1 MNEAA
6 PAFLVALEAS
16 AVGHAIRQ
24 SVWIYP
30 SANVLHVVALAMFAG
45 AVAVLDLRLLGAFA
59 ATRPADVIYPARRAA
74 VAALVLLVATGAVL
88 FIAEASHVALNP
100 VFQAKALLIA
110 AGVANALIVARLP
123 ADDLDRLAAGSP
135 LPRRLRMAAIASL
148 AIWLAVAAAGRL
160 IAYV

>member
-16 AVGHAIRQ
+16 AFGHAIRQ

-30 SANVLHVVALAMFAG
+30 TANVLHVVGLAVFAG

-59 ATRPADVIYPARRAA
+59 GTRPADIVFPARRFA
-74 VAALVLLVATGAVL
+74 VAALALLGGTGFVL
-88 FIAEASHVALNP
+88 FVAEASHVAMNP
-100 VFQAKALLIA
+100 VFQAKGLLIA
-110 AGVANALIVARLP
+110 AGAFNALVVAHLP
-123 ADDLDRLAAGSP
+123 AGFDRLDASSAIPS
-135 LPRRLRMAAIASL
+135 RLRTAAMVSI
-148 AIWLAVAAAGRL
+148 AIWIAVAAAGRL

>member
-30 SANVLHVVALAMFAG
+30 TANVLHVVALALFAG
-45 AVAVLDLRLLGAFA
+45 AVAILDLRLLGAFA
-59 ATRPADVIYPARRAA
+59 GTRPADVIYPARRVA
-74 VAALVLLVATGAVL
+74 VAALLLLAATGFVL
-88 FIAEASHVALNP
+88 FAAEASHVAMNP
-100 VFQAKALLIA
+100 VFQAKGLLIA
-110 AGVANALIVARLP
+110 AGMLNALIVARLP
-123 ADDLDRLAAGSP
+123 AGDIERLDAESTMP
-135 LPRRLRMAAIASL
+135 SRLRAAAIVSL

>member
-24 SVWIYP
+24 SIWIYP
-30 SANVLHVVALAMFAG
+30 TANVLHVVTLALFAG

-59 ATRPADVIYPARRAA
+59 GTRPADVIRPARRVA
-74 VAALVLLVATGAVL
+74 VAALLLLAGTGFVL
-88 FIAEASHVALNP
+88 FVAEASHVAMNP
-100 VFQAKALLIA
+100 VFQAKGLLIA
-110 AGVANALIVARLP
+110 AGVLNALVVARLP
-123 ADDLDRLAAGSP
+123 ADFDRLDAGSAIP
-135 LPRRLRMAAIASL
+135 SRLRSAAMVSI